1 VCLALGAALFV
12 VGTVAWV
19 AFTIAPAAQ
28 GTLSRWDKQTHTRD
42 YPDLSAPGEIPG
54 DTQPTAKPSTTT
66 QP

>member
-1 VCLALGAALFV
+1 VCLVLGAALFV

-28 GTLSRWDKQTHTRD
+28 GNLSRWDPKTHTRD
-42 YPDLSAPGEIPG
+42 YLDTSAPGEPPSE
-54 DTQPTAKPSTTT
+54 TQPTAKPSTTT